1 MFIASFDAHNTECV
15 IVCVVACSLQG
26 VTFRLSHIENALGAG
41 LLMEAAK
48 GQNPYLIAALKSLP
62 LTADDV
68 SDDESA
74 AMAAGSSDA
83 GSSDADS
90 SSSDTAGRGIGV
102 ATQQEKQLA
111 ASLMHQLTEEMKAWR
126 TSLLEDEQLLLS
138 LVTRPPQLSPE
149 VAAALG
155 PLALDPRLLSAVKYR
170 IERKRV
176 IQACQVLLNVFTRD

>member
-1 MFIASFDAHNTECV
+1 
-15 IVCVVACSLQG
+15 LQG
-26 VTFRLSHIENALGAG
+26 ITFRLSHIENALGAG

-68 SDDESA
+68 SDGDSA

-83 GSSDADS
+83 GSSDA
-90 SSSDTAGRGIGV
+90 SSSDTTGRGIGV
-102 ATQQEKQLA
+102 ATAQEKQLA
-111 ASLMHQLTEEMKAWR
+111 AALMQQLTEEMKAWGS
-126 TSLLEDEQLLLS
+126 SLLEDEQLLLS

-155 PLALDPRLLSAVKYR
+155 PLAMDPRLLSAVKYR
-170 IERKRV
+170 IERKRL